1 MPDIFSFGKHP
12 DYMGTIDLADC
23 PNGEVTLT
31 IASITEKAVSNGRG
45 EQSKESICAWKEK
58 GWQPMILNVTNKK
71 TLVRLLTTKDTAKM
85 IGKRVTITT
94 EHGRWFGKEGDALR
108 IKPILPRQDAPSK
121 ASPAQ
126 NGTAQSDAAQSAPVC
141 SDCGKPISGA
151 SGMDAAQVAAYTAK
165 KYGRA
170 LCADCASK
178 AAKGGTE

>member
-1 MPDIFSFGKHP
+1 
-12 DYMGTIDLADC
+12 
-23 PNGEVTLT
+23 
-31 IASITEKAVSNGRG
+31 
-45 EQSKESICAWKEK
+45 
-58 GWQPMILNVTNKK
+58 MILNVTNKK
-71 TLVRLLTTKDTAKM
+71 TLVRLLKTKDTAKM

-121 ASPAQ
+121 AGQ
-126 NGTAQSDAAQSAPVC
+126 NSSAQSGTAQSAPVC
-141 SDCGKPISGA
+141 SDCGKPIAGA

-178 AAKGGTE
+178 AAKGGTAE